1 MKQKRIKPNI
11 DFSDFFSRVGDCAG
25 EVYFITSAG
34 NRINLKSFMSQIFF
48 QTTFVHNVAAA
59 DGHVHCH
66 KPADYALL
74 GDFLE

>member
-1 MKQKRIKPNI
+1 MKQKNLKPNTYLP
-11 DFSDFFSRVGDCAG
+11 DFFSKIEDCIG
-25 EVYFITSAG
+25 EVYYITNEG
-34 NRINLKSFMSQIFF
+34 NRINLKSLMSQIFF
-48 QTTFVHNVAAA
+48 QTTFVYNEEAT